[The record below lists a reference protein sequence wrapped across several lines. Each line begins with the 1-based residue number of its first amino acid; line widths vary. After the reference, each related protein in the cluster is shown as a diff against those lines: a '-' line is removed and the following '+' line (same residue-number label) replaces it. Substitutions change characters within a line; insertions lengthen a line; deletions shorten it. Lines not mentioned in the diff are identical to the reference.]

1 LADEQKNSSPMTNY
15 QPPITNPM
23 ARNRKYRSAAIRFGP
38 ALKAF
43 LLCLVIGGS
52 GVGYVWQKNQIYEL
66 GKQIKQREQRLNALE
81 QQGEKYKKQLA
92 TMRTVQSIEDSIKRL
107 NLGLGQP
114 QVVQVWHLVEPS
126 RDGTGTPTN
135 ETQYAASER

>member
-1 LADEQKNSSPMTNY
+1 
-15 QPPITNPM
+15 M

-66 GKQIKQREQRLNALE
+66 GKQIKQREQRLTALN
-81 QQGEKYKKQLA
+81 QQGEKLKKQLA
-92 TMRTVQSIEDSIKRL
+92 TMRTVQSLEDSIKRL

-126 RDGTGTPTN
+126 RDGTGTKTN
-135 ETQYAASER
+135 ETQYAATEH

>member
-1 LADEQKNSSPMTNY
+1 
-15 QPPITNPM
+15 M

-66 GKQIKQREQRLNALE
+66 GKQIKQREQKLGALE
-81 QQGEKYKKQLA
+81 QQGEKLKKQLA
-92 TMRTVQSIEDSIKRL
+92 TMRTVQSLEDSIKKL

-114 QVVQVWHLVEPS
+114 QMSQVWRLVEPA
-126 RDGTGTPTN
+126 RDGTRPATN
-135 ETQYAASER
+135 ETQYAATER

>member
-1 LADEQKNSSPMTNY
+1 
-15 QPPITNPM
+15 M

-66 GKQIKQREQRLNALE
+66 GKQIKLREQRLGVLE
-81 QQGEKYKKQLA
+81 QDGERFKRQLA
-92 TMRTVQSIEDSIKRL
+92 TMRTVQSLEDSIKKL

-126 RDGTGTPTN
+126 RDGAGMPTN
-135 ETQYAASER
+135 ETQYAAGNR

>member
-1 LADEQKNSSPMTNY
+1 
-15 QPPITNPM
+15 M

-66 GKQIKQREQRLNALE
+66 GKQIKQREQRLGVLE
-81 QQGEKYKKQLA
+81 QDSERFKRQLA
-92 TMRTVQSIEDSIKRL
+92 TMRTVQSLEDSIKKL

-114 QVVQVWHLVEPS
+114 QVAQVWHLVEPS
-126 RDGTGTPTN
+126 RDGTGSPTN
-135 ETQYAASER
+135 ETQYAARDR